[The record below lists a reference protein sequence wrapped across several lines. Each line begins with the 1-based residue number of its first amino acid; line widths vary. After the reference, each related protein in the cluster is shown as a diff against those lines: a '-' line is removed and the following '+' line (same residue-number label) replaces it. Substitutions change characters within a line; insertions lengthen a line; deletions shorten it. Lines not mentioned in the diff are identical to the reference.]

1 MKNYR
6 FALVLFAA
14 LSIYSLINVTTNW
27 FEIVPEQKI
36 EVLLAVGYVAI
47 TFSGLFF
54 VMGIAMTIGKPKD
67 SMPPTNE
74 VLKVVYIKMI
84 EEEKSREKFV
94 ILLESEENITTTY
107 ELPITVFKRTEN
119 FQKMV
124 GLQIRNVYGTIEE
137 VEPQPL

>member
-1 MKNYR
+1 
-6 FALVLFAA
+6 
-14 LSIYSLINVTTNW
+14 
-27 FEIVPEQKI
+27 
-36 EVLLAVGYVAI
+36 
-47 TFSGLFF
+47 
-54 VMGIAMTIGKPKD
+54 MGIAMTIGKPKD